1 MPLCSSS
8 PLFWPVAEPRTRS
21 SFCSR
26 RFNDDFGDFFN
37 VPRTVSIYWPTLNG
51 AFEQILNDGT
61 HQINDLLGNIRQT
74 DDSLFKFSCDAFDYR
89 PGEIEV
95 KIDGEELIITAEHK
109 KEDEHQSIHRSFTRR
124 VQLPKNIKKETIECS
139 VDSNG
144 QFNVTAELI
153 KPEKK
158 QEEKQKA
165 IKIPIK
171 IVGEKGE
178 IEGEKAKTEQKAE
191 EKKD

>member
-1 MPLCSSS
+1 M
-8 PLFWPVAEPRTRS
+8 
-21 SFCSR
+21 
-26 RFNDDFGDFFN
+26 
-37 VPRTVSIYWPTLNG
+37 
-51 AFEQILNDGT
+51 
-61 HQINDLLGNIRQT
+61 
-74 DDSLFKFSCDAFDYR
+74 FKFSCDASDYR

-109 KEDEHQSIHRSFTRR
+109 KEDRHQSVHRSFTRR

-144 QFNVTAELI
+144 QFNVTAELV
-153 KPEKK
+153 KPEKQ

-171 IVGEKGE
+171 IVGENKEG
-178 IEGEKAKTEQKAE
+178 IEGEKAKESAE
-191 EKKD
+191 EKKEDKKD